1 VWRPVVGYLSSR
13 CLQACR
19 PSQTLPI
26 NCNHRQLNAAHSC
39 GQRSQSVLRPVLSCA
54 SLELAQGEQT
64 CININSCSATTPT
77 LLCFLLSCR
86 QLYPLLTDYSSYV
99 GVWHQSGE
107 AASPAG
113 ALFSFRWAPNGI
125 EVVQLQPRRQF
136 TTDIAHQRLCMLGP
150 GYPRFQGDLVVGGTK
165 CVLRD
170 YGSSREQHS
179 NGGGSPAGKSS
190 ATEVE
195 RNCGGWHCSGT
206 FLNDHSEQIAEIWC
220 KVSVTELVFTWVRV
234 CVKFAVFVWEYGCCW
249 SLT

>member
-1 VWRPVVGYLSSR
+1 
-13 CLQACR
+13 
-19 PSQTLPI
+19 
-26 NCNHRQLNAAHSC
+26 
-39 GQRSQSVLRPVLSCA
+39 LRPVLSCA

-64 CININSCSATTPT
+64 CIRINSSSATTPT

-107 AASPAG
+107 ADSPAG

-179 NGGGSPAGKSS
+179 NGGGSP
-190 ATEVE
+190 
-195 RNCGGWHCSGT
+195 GGRR
-206 FLNDHSEQIAEIWC
+206 SEQKLPQLWGVTWFMDDNRHRNAENCFI
-220 KVSVTELVFTWVRV
+220 VTVIGVRLGARGSSCLTNKYGILVNM
-234 CVKFAVFVWEYGCCW
+234 YGITSALLVPLCMHGHLLLL
-249 SLT
+249 SALFLLANTV